1 MENSCNAGS
10 GKLFS
15 MNRRDVLRTLAATT
29 LCTPMLI
36 RPATAQ
42 ERRIV
47 VRTTG
52 GDLTQSQNEHLILP
66 FTKETGIEVVSITS
80 GPAPLNMIRGMVDT
94 QTYSW
99 DMAEISKTTALI
111 FGDKYLEPLGL
122 DNDPTVSMIPDHLR
136 TPYYVPSYL
145 YASVFGYRE
154 DRLSGDAA
162 PKSWA
167 DFYDLAKVPGR
178 RSLRRAALDTLES
191 ALLADG
197 VDPAQLYPF
206 DVDRALN
213 KLNSLKKDIAV
224 WWETGSQTTHLIA
237 TGEVDMV
244 ATWNQRIST
253 ATAGGTPAKIVWN
266 QGYYTTAGWGIL
278 KGAPKAD
285 LCREFIR
292 YTSDPQRQAA
302 WVQKPS
308 VGPVHPR
315 AFDHIPAD
323 IASLLPTYPDNF
335 RQMFPVNEAY
345 WAENRAALEEKFDAW
360 LLS

>member
-1 MENSCNAGS
+1 MKNSSNTES

-15 MNRRDVLRTLAATT
+15 MNRRDVLRSLAATT

-36 RPATAQ
+36 RPSAAQ
-42 ERRIV
+42 DRRIV

-66 FTKETGIEVVSITS
+66 FIKETGIEVVSITS

-111 FGDKYLEPLGL
+111 FGDQYLEPLGL
-122 DNDPTVSMIPDHLR
+122 EADATISMIPDHLL
-136 TPYYVPSYL
+136 TPYYVPTYL

-167 DFYDLAKVPGR
+167 DFYDLAKFPGR
-178 RSLRRAALDTLES
+178 RSLRRAALDTLET

-197 VDPAQLYPF
+197 VDPAELYPF
-206 DVDRALN
+206 DLDRAFK
-213 KLNSLKKDIAV
+213 KLDTVKSDIAV
-224 WWETGSQTTHLIA
+224 WWESGSQTTHLLA
-237 TGEVDMV
+237 TGEVDAI

-253 ATAGGTPAKIVWN
+253 AIAGGTPAKIVWN
-266 QGYYTTAGWGIL
+266 QGYYTTAGWGVL
-278 KGAPKAD
+278 KGTPKAD

-292 YTSDPQRQAA
+292 FTLDPQRQAA

-308 VGPVHPR
+308 VGPVNPG
-315 AFDHIPAD
+315 AFDYIPAD
-323 IASLLPTYPDNF
+323 VAPSLPTYPDNF
-335 RQMFPVNEAY
+335 NQMLSVNEAY